1 MIPEQFIEEC
11 KARGGRPWDEWHA
24 MEDDALNRLVDLAKS
39 REDQSVTLTDSRAM
53 AEEMFG
59 QYGEE
64 TIASM
69 SIKLTTY
76 GIGCQVWDMR
86 FFTEDGSRIPDDEAW
101 AEVRRNLEEN
111 PDMEDDWEF
120 GRTTIIRWVLR

>member
-11 KARGGRPWDEWHA
+11 KARGGRPWDEWN
-24 MEDDALNRLVDLAKS
+24 ALMDEGLHRLVDLAKT
-39 REDQSVTLTDSRAM
+39 REERFVTLEDSRTL

-64 TIASM
+64 IVTPM

-76 GIGCQVWDMR
+76 GIGCQVWDMQYFR
-86 FFTEDGSRIPDDEAW
+86 EDGSRIPDDEAW